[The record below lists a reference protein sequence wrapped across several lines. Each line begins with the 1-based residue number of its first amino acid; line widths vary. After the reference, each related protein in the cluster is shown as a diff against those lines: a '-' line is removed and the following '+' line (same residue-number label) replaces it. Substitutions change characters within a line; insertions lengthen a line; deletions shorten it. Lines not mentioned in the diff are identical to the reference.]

1 MASPL
6 SRYSV
11 MSIFRYIFIFSFL
24 LCLVSCEDKERAPEE
39 TLKVAL
45 EALNVEDYDAYLER
59 VDFGADMDSVQIA
72 SMKDVLRQHLGW
84 RRSERAAVVSI
95 DIVDTKMHGDSVCT
109 VYYQYTFADKTKE
122 VGAQKMV
129 RYGDKWKIRLRN

>member
-1 MASPL
+1 M
-6 SRYSV
+6 
-11 MSIFRYIFIFSFL
+11 
-24 LCLVSCEDKERAPEE
+24 SCEDTERAPEE

-95 DIVDTKMHGDSVCT
+95 DIVDAKMHGDSVCT

-129 RYGDKWKIRLRN
+129 KYGDKWKIRLRN